1 MVNRDD
7 EELSD
12 RTEAA
17 RESQVQDRVDARLT
31 ETEHKKE
38 RDEHQA
44 GSAAGDPSDAKTD
57 ISGIEPGGVPGG
69 VLRDKG
75 PS

>member
-1 MVNRDD
+1 MVKRDD

-12 RTEAA
+12 RTEAGH
-17 RESQVQDRVDARLT
+17 ESHVQDRLDARLT

-38 RDEHQA
+38 RDEQQA

-69 VLRDKG
+69 ALRDKG